1 LTCAVTR
8 APPPAEVQAQFA
20 EAMQAI
26 RTRHPEL
33 TLDWEMTAAYPGSY
47 TNPENWIVQSAMR
60 GWEFV
65 EGTTHHAIT
74 GTSGQTDASALR
86 HLGIPTVRLG
96 YPPVPTIPPA
106 WQGFGGLGVSH
117 MPDLARVTQAI
128 IYAIIDTCT
137 RSRAEVGLA

>member
-1 LTCAVTR
+1 
-8 APPPAEVQAQFA
+8 
-20 EAMQAI
+20 
-26 RTRHPEL
+26 
-33 TLDWEMTAAYPGSY
+33 
-47 TNPENWIVQSAMR
+47 MR

-86 HLGIPTVRLG
+86 IGDYSHVRLG
-96 YPPVPTIPPA
+96 YPPVPSIPPE

-117 MPDLARVTQAI
+117 IPNLTKVTRAI

-137 RSRAEVGLA
+137 RSRSEVGLGA